1 VLALAILAGGLTL
14 GIQADE
20 EPQPLATEVRPGMS
34 QEDVVKHFG
43 RPQRVARI
51 LLYGRYVEQWVYDP
65 PRAVRI
71 EFDCIRGRPPQI
83 LTVHKLQVGKK

>member
-1 VLALAILAGGLTL
+1 
-14 GIQADE
+14 
-20 EPQPLATEVRPGMS
+20 
-34 QEDVVKHFG
+34 
-43 RPQRVARI
+43 VARI